1 MKNTNAEIEKMRGDA
16 LVSHLT
22 FPSSVKLHLRV
33 EFKIFNTNA
42 PKKIFKASS

>member
-1 MKNTNAEIEKMRGDA
+1 MKTKQSAIEKMRGDA

-33 EFKIFNTNA
+33 EFKDDI
-42 PKKIFKASS
+42 KSLIG